1 MKKKEC
7 AMREVVDCNGWPCNV
22 CHYYE
27 ETKEEEEK
35 IREELL
41 IKKARQKGIDVS
53 DKEVE
58 EEYRKRYGG
67 K

>member
-1 MKKKEC
+1 MKEISDEEYKLLEMYRKQKE
-7 AMREVVDCNGWPCNV
+7 AHKVFSRKRLIR
-22 CHYYE
+22 
-27 ETKEEEEK
+27 TK
-35 IREELL
+35 LL
-41 IKKARQKGIDVS
+41 IAKARQKGIDVS